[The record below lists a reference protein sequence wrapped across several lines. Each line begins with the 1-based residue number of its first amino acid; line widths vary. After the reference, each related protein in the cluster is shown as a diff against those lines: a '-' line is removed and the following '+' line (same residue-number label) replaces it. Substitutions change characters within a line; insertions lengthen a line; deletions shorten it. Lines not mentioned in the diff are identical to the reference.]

1 LEEYLRS
8 HNLIPLFLES
18 LSDDSTSSLSAECR
32 DSVFTLL
39 SQLPRTMIN
48 LNMLGPL
55 SEMMLRG
62 SRELRFF
69 CADIY
74 LNIWERDHTLFTAD
88 LQTLQLLGSFIP
100 DNPTGRYF
108 VLPDPFI
115 WCLSWMVEN
124 VSDYQLL
131 IDSNLLKDL
140 LRIDRRE
147 VVEFFSK
154 ILRESISSPLLR
166 YLVDDVGVLPYV
178 VQALSYDSWWND
190 DDYGV
195 DNSARMWGEIIV
207 TVRDVMRSDERYK
220 EMVSQMEMSMSE
232 GVKANLMRGMQEKRK
247 QGKRKRKR
255 SRSK

>member
-18 LSDDSTSSLSAECR
+18 LSDDYTSNISPKHRSSVSSL
-32 DSVFTLL
+32 L
-39 SQLPRTMIN
+39 SRLPRTMIN
-48 LNMLGPL
+48 LNILGPL
-55 SEMMLRG
+55 SEMMLHG

-100 DNPTGRYF
+100 NKSTSS
-108 VLPDPFI
+108 LPRTFLR
-115 WCLSWMVEN
+115 CLSWMVEN

-247 QGKRKRKR
+247 R